1 MKNFLTNKIN
11 LLIILLLAVLLGG
24 TCYLSYNTFF
34 KHDIIA
40 IDFTKLE
47 KDEIV
52 SWASKEV
59 LKE

>member
-52 SWASKEV
+52 
-59 LKE
+59 